1 MRSGRA
7 NAASGRI
14 MVTTPQDHFGP
25 IPPEH
30 DPRGTVSV
38 ATRSCPRRK
47 FFPSL
52 YMSLLVDLLVAPVK
66 GVAREGARMLSGA
79 HL

>member
-1 MRSGRA
+1 MTPAASHLQVRSGRA

-30 DPRGTVSV
+30 DPRGTV
-38 ATRSCPRRK
+38 R
-47 FFPSL
+47 FPSA
-52 YMSLLVDLLVAPVK
+52 APICVYT
-66 GVAREGARMLSGA
+66 
-79 HL
+79 